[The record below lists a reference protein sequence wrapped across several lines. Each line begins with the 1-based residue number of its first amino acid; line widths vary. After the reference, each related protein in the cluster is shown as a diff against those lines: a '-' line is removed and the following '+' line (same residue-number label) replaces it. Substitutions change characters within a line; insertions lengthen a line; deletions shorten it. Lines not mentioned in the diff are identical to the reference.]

1 MPDGYQLPAIV
12 LTALLLPAFAQ
23 LYLRS
28 RDKRTL
34 LWLLG
39 FSFACLRMLQVYD
52 LGFGNFSLAT
62 EHPWIVAAGQCVAL
76 ISAILFLASLA
87 PLSFRLGSARIS
99 YAVPFAIPLLI
110 YAVLIEGVY
119 GGQSPASAAFLI
131 FPALGAISLLVGC
144 FWAFAKG
151 SLPNWLALGLCIA
164 TGGMSLWIC
173 VAIRGSWPLV
183 FVESVLHITTAI
195 LIFYVFRRISPGSLL
210 AALGFIAWSLTILMI
225 APAVAHNPHLLLALL
240 RVSAMG
246 KVVAAVGMILL
257 TLEDQVAATETA
269 EDRERRARLE
279 LEAYAKVVLSR
290 RRIEDFDR
298 QANLICQ
305 AVAEHSRFSQAALIL
320 LQSSGQYRLAGSS
333 GVEDSVLTA
342 LESLTTRISPQSLIL
357 KDSLP
362 PVVDGSQS
370 VALSLQPWFVP
381 GDDLERLHI
390 TQVIAAPLYGR
401 STTEGALLLMGM
413 RNPEQPLRAE
423 DMLPVEVLAS
433 RIQAARSQTMMLEK
447 LIDAEKFAGL
457 GQLANNVTRQLNNP
471 LTVILGY
478 ASLLEVAPNVTP
490 QERKAIEAI
499 LSEARNMRSTLE
511 SLSRMSRSQSDNLT
525 AISITELLNDMEQL
539 HRSEFVHRSIDFR
552 LHIAPALPRALGN
565 AQQVRQAVLYCLQFA
580 IEAVE
585 NIDSPTEKSVRIEAT
600 SENDTIKILIA
611 HTGPGFLHPARA
623 FDPFVPAQAAGETAG
638 LGLSLC
644 GTILRENN
652 GRISAMNFQPRGA
665 GIVLE
670 LQAA

>member
-23 LYLRS
+23 LYVRS

-39 FSFACLRMLQVYD
+39 FVFSTLRMLQVYN
-52 LGFGNFSLAT
+52 LGLGDYSHAT
-62 EHPWIVAAGQCVAL
+62 VHPWIVAIGHSCAL
-76 ISAILFLASLA
+76 IGAVLFLASLS
-87 PLSFRLGSARIS
+87 PLSFRLGKWRIP
-99 YAVPFAIPLLI
+99 YAVPFAIPLVV
-110 YAVLIEGVY
+110 YAILIEGVY
-119 GGQSPASAAFLI
+119 HGQSPLGLPFLI
-131 FPALGAISLLVGC
+131 LPALGGLSLLVGC
-144 FWAFAKG
+144 FWAFARG
-151 SLPNWLALGLCIA
+151 SMPNWLGLTLCIA
-164 TGGMSLWIC
+164 MGGASLWIC
-173 VAIRGSWPLV
+173 VTVRGSWPLV
-183 FVESVLHITTAI
+183 FVESALHITTALMI
-195 LIFYVFRRISPGSLL
+195 LYVFRRISPGSIL
-210 AALGFIAWSLTILMI
+210 AGVGFVCWSFAFLMV
-225 APAVAHNPHLLLALL
+225 APQVASNPALLLSFI
-240 RVSAMG
+240 RVSALG

-257 TLEDQVAATETA
+257 TLEDQLAIKQTE
-269 EDRERRARLE
+269 EDRERRARKE
-279 LEAYAKVVLSR
+279 LEAYSKVVLSR
-290 RRIEDFDR
+290 RRVEDFDR
-298 QANLICQ
+298 QSNLICQ
-305 AVAEHSRFSQAALIL
+305 TVVENSRFAQAALIL
-320 LQSSGQYRLAGSS
+320 MQANGQYRLSGSAGI
-333 GVEDSVLTA
+333 EDSALNA
-342 LESLTTRISPQSLIL
+342 LEALTTRIPAAGFLAPN
-357 KDSLP
+357 SLP
-362 PVVDGSQS
+362 PAVEGSQS
-370 VALSLQPWFVP
+370 FKLSLQPWFVP
-381 GDDLERLHI
+381 GDDLERLHFI
-390 TQVIAAPLYGR
+390 EVVATPLYGR
-401 STTEGALLLMGM
+401 SSTDGALLLTGLHE
-413 RNPEQPLRAE
+413 PKEALRS
-423 DMLPVEVLAS
+423 DDLLPVEVLAS

-478 ASLLEVAPNVTP
+478 ASLLEVAPNMNG
-490 QERKAIEAI
+490 QERKGVEAI
-499 LSEARNMRSTLE
+499 LNEARSMRSTLE
-511 SLSRMSRSQSDNLT
+511 SLSRMSRSQSDHYT
-525 AISITELLNDMEQL
+525 AISVTELLKDMEQL

-585 NIDSPTEKSVRIEAT
+585 NIDSPTEKSVRIEAS
-600 SENDTIKILIA
+600 SETDAIKILIA

-644 GTILRENN
+644 ATILRENN

>member
-1 MPDGYQLPAIV
+1 
-12 LTALLLPAFAQ
+12 
-23 LYLRS
+23 
-28 RDKRTL
+28 
-34 LWLLG
+34 
-39 FSFACLRMLQVYD
+39 
-52 LGFGNFSLAT
+52 T
-62 EHPWIVAAGQCVAL
+62 E
-76 ISAILFLASLA
+76 
-87 PLSFRLGSARIS
+87 
-99 YAVPFAIPLLI
+99 
-110 YAVLIEGVY
+110 
-119 GGQSPASAAFLI
+119 
-131 FPALGAISLLVGC
+131 
-144 FWAFAKG
+144 
-151 SLPNWLALGLCIA
+151 
-164 TGGMSLWIC
+164 
-173 VAIRGSWPLV
+173 
-183 FVESVLHITTAI
+183 
-195 LIFYVFRRISPGSLL
+195 
-210 AALGFIAWSLTILMI
+210 
-225 APAVAHNPHLLLALL
+225 
-240 RVSAMG
+240 
-246 KVVAAVGMILL
+246 
-257 TLEDQVAATETA
+257 
-269 EDRERRARLE
+269 
-279 LEAYAKVVLSR
+279 
-290 RRIEDFDR
+290 
-298 QANLICQ
+298 
-305 AVAEHSRFSQAALIL
+305 
-320 LQSSGQYRLAGSS
+320 
-333 GVEDSVLTA
+333 
-342 LESLTTRISPQSLIL
+342 
-357 KDSLP
+357 
-362 PVVDGSQS
+362 GSQS
-370 VALSLQPWFVP
+370 VSLNLQPWFVP
-381 GDDLERLHI
+381 GDDLERLHL

-401 STTEGALLLMGM
+401 SATEGALLLMGM
-413 RNPEQPLRAE
+413 RNAEQPLRAE
-423 DMLPVEVLAS
+423 DLLPVEVLAS

-490 QERKAIEAI
+490 QERKGIEAI

-511 SLSRMSRSQSDNLT
+511 SLSRMSRTQSDNLT

-552 LHIAPALPRALGN
+552 LHIAPALPRALGS